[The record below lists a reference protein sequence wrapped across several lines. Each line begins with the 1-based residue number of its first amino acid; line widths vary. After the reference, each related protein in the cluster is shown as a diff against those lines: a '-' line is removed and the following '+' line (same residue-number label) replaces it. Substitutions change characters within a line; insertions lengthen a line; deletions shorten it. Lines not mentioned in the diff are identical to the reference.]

1 MKQSHNYQN
10 YISNGVA
17 ASKVAVASV
26 TVDSDMLMHMSDG
39 DIKDYVYETLRS
51 QLSNHMVKDI
61 EKNMTIEESK
71 NLYNNTTTYT
81 GVVDASKVYNN
92 TLTVSANGISG
103 SSISQ
108 VLTSP
113 VQQNLRVVE
122 YTKGGKT
129 SRVEL
134 QFYDES
140 NDDWIKVP
148 RIQIEE

>member
-1 MKQSHNYQN
+1 
-10 YISNGVA
+10 
-17 ASKVAVASV
+17 
-26 TVDSDMLMHMSDG
+26 MHMSDG
-39 DIKDYVYETLRS
+39 DVKDYVYETLRS

-92 TLTVSANGISG
+92 TLTVSANGITG

-140 NDDWIKVP
+140 NDDWVKVP

>member
-1 MKQSHNYQN
+1 MKQFHSYPN
-10 YISNGVA
+10 YISSGVA

-26 TVDSDMLMHMSDG
+26 TVGDDMIMHMSDC
-39 DIKDYVYETLRS
+39 DIKDYVYESLRS
-51 QLSNHMVKDI
+51 QLSNHIVKDI
-61 EKNMTIEESK
+61 EKNMTIEK
-71 NLYNNTTTYT
+71 KTNAHNATTTYT
-81 GVVDASKVYNN
+81 GVIDASNISN
-92 TLTVSANGISG
+92 TLTISANGISG

-122 YTKGGKT
+122 YTKGGKI